1 MRVLVVLADP
11 DDDTLLRYAHA
22 EMVKALGACDH
33 TVESLDLAALGFDPA
48 MTTEERRRYETDSP
62 IVDPVVRRHADLLG
76 WAEALVFVYP
86 SRPWGMP
93 ALLKG
98 WLDRVFVMGVAFRL
112 SRRRNKVV
120 PGLRHVKRL
129 VAVTVH
135 ETSRVRIGVRGDPGR
150 RTIMR
155 TVRLLCHPLA
165 RRHWI
170 AIYGPALAEEEAR
183 RRFVH
188 RAVAVMEGL

>member
-22 EMVKALGACDH
+22 EMVSALAASDH
-33 TVESLDLAALGFDPA
+33 TVETLDLSASGFDPV
-48 MTTEERRRYETDSP
+48 MTAEERRRYETDSP
-62 IVDPVVRRHADLLG
+62 MVDPVVRRHADLLG

-93 ALLKG
+93 TLLKG

-120 PGLRHVKRL
+120 PGLRHVRRL

-135 ETSRVRIGVRGDPGR
+135 DTSRVRLGVIGDPGR

-165 RRHWI
+165 RRRWV
-170 AIYGPALAEEEAR
+170 AIYGSALGEEPSR

-188 RAVAVMEGL
+188 RAVTAMEAL